1 MKRNAIQG
9 FLHLA
14 FLTFTTNI
22 FAQAPQAGTY
32 PAGAETARNLM
43 PRRRPHRHQA
53 REFITAC
60 VLWLLLPP
68 LAARAAEILTL
79 DVVRATP
86 ANPRHDHQLIFPL
99 LDGRLLLV
107 WSEYYVPPATNRA
120 GAKSGAATAGT
131 QRDDMPCR
139 IAAKASADKGRSWG
153 DAFVLQ
159 ENTGKFNVKHPNLLR
174 LPSGEVLFFYTEWNS
189 MSNRVVFLR
198 RSTDDCK
205 TWSAPRL
212 ISAPTGVSNINNDH
226 VLRLRS
232 GRIVLP
238 VFHSPTVWAKD
249 SHWLAFC
256 FYSDDDG
263 RTWQASERK
272 MDMANRGPEE
282 PSIVELKQDGHLLAV
297 LRNSLGSIYQARSMD
312 GGRTW
317 SEPVSTGLRA
327 PLSPSLVKRIP
338 STGDLLLVWNRNY
351 QPGHHH
357 TGERT
362 PLNSAI
368 SRDDG
373 ATWEKIKELERTP
386 GGSAAYAAVTFVGDE
401 ALVTYYHQLK
411 GMGGASDVRLKIVP
425 VAWFYE

>member
-1 MKRNAIQG
+1 
-9 FLHLA
+9 
-14 FLTFTTNI
+14 
-22 FAQAPQAGTY
+22 
-32 PAGAETARNLM
+32 
-43 PRRRPHRHQA
+43 
-53 REFITAC
+53 
-60 VLWLLLPP
+60 
-68 LAARAAEILTL
+68 
-79 DVVRATP
+79 
-86 ANPRHDHQLIFPL
+86 
-99 LDGRLLLV
+99 
-107 WSEYYVPPATNRA
+107 
-120 GAKSGAATAGT
+120 
-131 QRDDMPCR
+131 
-139 IAAKASADKGRSWG
+139 
-153 DAFVLQ
+153 
-159 ENTGKFNVKHPNLLR
+159 
-174 LPSGEVLFFYTEWNS
+174 

-212 ISAPTGVSNINNDH
+212 IFAPTGVSNINNDH

-256 FYSDDDG
+256 LYSDDDG
-263 RTWQASERK
+263 QTWLASERK

-282 PSIVELKQDGHLLAV
+282 PSIVELKQDGHLLAL
-297 LRNSLGSIYQARSMD
+297 LRNSLGKIYQARSLD

-317 SEPVSTGLRA
+317 SQPAATSLPA

-338 STGDLLLVWNRNY
+338 TTGDLLLVWNRNY

-362 PLNSAI
+362 PLNTAI

-373 ATWEKIKELERTP
+373 ETWEKIKVIEHTP
-386 GGSAAYAAVTFVGDE
+386 GGSAAYAAVTFVGNE
-401 ALVTYYHQLK
+401 ALVTYYHQQK
-411 GMGGASDVRLKIVP
+411 GMSSASDVRLKIVP